1 MSKKPCNHEYLAATE
16 FGKAQICRE
25 CGVVHLHVQNLT
37 MRFEV
42 ADFLGLADT
51 LADAA
56 IQARAGGDKEK
67 AKRSGFTMIKPSQR
81 LN

>member
-1 MSKKPCNHEYLAATE
+1 MSKKPCSHDWLAATE
-16 FGKAQICRE
+16 FGRAQICRE

-51 LADAA
+51 LAEAA
-56 IQARAGGDKEK
+56 IQARTGGKAG
-67 AKRSGFTMIKPSQR
+67 AQCAGFTLIKPSR
-81 LN
+81 LLN

>member
-56 IQARAGGDKEK
+56 IQARTGGDKDK
-67 AKRSGFTMIKPSQR
+67 AKLSAFTVVKSSQR

>member
-25 CGVVHLHVQNLT
+25 CGVVHLHVQNVT

-56 IQARAGGDKEK
+56 IQARTGGDKDK
-67 AKRSGFTMIKPSQR
+67 AKPTAFTVIKPSHR

>member
-25 CGVVHLHVQNLT
+25 CGVVHLHIQNLT

-56 IQARAGGDKEK
+56 IQARTGDKEK
-67 AKRSGFTMIKPSQR
+67 AKRAGFTVLKSSQR